1 MDTVEQEILEWCK
14 SDGET
19 IPFGTLTYRVFAMVA
34 KLDRNKAEVLTF
46 LRDNDLGISYS
57 IGYQLQHLKEI
68 EKEGQDVIVVA
79 YNNLK
84 NYFRQEL
91 NIQLPP
97 AEETNGSTN

>member
-1 MDTVEQEILEWCK
+1 MDTVEKEILEWCK

-19 IPFGTLTYRVFAMVA
+19 IPFGTLTYRVFSMVA
-34 KLDRNKAEVLTF
+34 KLERAKPEVMEL
-46 LRDNDLGISYS
+46 LRDNDLGISYA

-68 EKEGQDVIVVA
+68 EKGGQDVIVVA

-84 NYFRQEL
+84 RHFRGILE
-91 NIQLPP
+91 IQLPP